1 MSSAE
6 ARVEC
11 LNDFGFDE
19 GDVLAGLVLRVEVPI
34 AFDPGARENA
44 NVGYFNERTARL
56 RC

>member
-6 ARVEC
+6 VRVEC

-19 GDVLAGLVLRVEVPI
+19 GDVLAGLVLRLEVPI

-44 NVGYFNERTARL
+44 NVGYFNERTAWL